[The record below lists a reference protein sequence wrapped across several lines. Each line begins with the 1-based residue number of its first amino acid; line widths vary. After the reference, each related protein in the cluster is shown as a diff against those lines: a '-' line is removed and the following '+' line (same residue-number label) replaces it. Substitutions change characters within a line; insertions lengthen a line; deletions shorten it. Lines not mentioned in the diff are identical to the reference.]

1 MIFCYAPWLLSNYI
15 FERRTKEMS
24 SIYDGTLHD
33 YTPAEVAKIMNVSQV
48 TICQWIKIGKVKAV
62 NISKSDNRARWIIKP
77 EEVDRL
83 RHLRDDRDKKIS
95 KVRKEEPTDAL
106 TPSPKAVAHAIDN
119 FMAGYGDGLTVQIP
133 PKKPA
138 APAVETPVRSAAKE
152 FLNAAYGT
160 VAQER
165 RDYKKIL
172 KEFRDF
178 KSDLLAMAIRMEELE
193 KELER
198 RAGLWEDEEH

>member
-1 MIFCYAPWLLSNYI
+1 
-15 FERRTKEMS
+15 MS

-48 TICQWIKIGKVKAV
+48 TICQWIKIGKVKAI
-62 NISKSDNRARWIIKP
+62 NIGKSDKRARWIIKP

-83 RHLRDDRDKKIS
+83 KGLRDDRDKRMSEI
-95 KVRKEEPTDAL
+95 RKDEPTDIPV
-106 TPSPKAVAHAIDN
+106 PSPKAVAHAIDN

-133 PKKPA
+133 KKTDTP
-138 APAVETPVRSAAKE
+138 VIETPARSAAKE

-160 VAQER
+160 VAQEK

-178 KSDLLAMAIRMEELE
+178 KSDFLAMAIRMEELE

-198 RAGLWEDEEH
+198 RAGLWED

>member
-1 MIFCYAPWLLSNYI
+1 
-15 FERRTKEMS
+15 MS
-24 SIYDGTLHD
+24 SIYEGTLHD

-48 TICQWIKIGKVKAV
+48 TICQWIKIGKINAI
-62 NISKSDNRARWIIKP
+62 NISKSDNRPRWIIKP
-77 EEVDRL
+77 EELERL
-83 RHLRDDRDKKIS
+83 RHWKEVRDKK
-95 KVRKEEPTDAL
+95 VTEARKKDEPTDIPA
-106 TPSPKAVAHAIDN
+106 PSPKAVAHAIDN
-119 FMAGYGDGLTVQIP
+119 FMTGYGDGLTVQIP
-133 PKKPA
+133 KKPA
-138 APAVETPVRSAAKE
+138 TPVVETPARSAAKE

-160 VAQER
+160 VAQEE

-198 RAGLWEDEEH
+198 RAGLWKDLEL